1 MHGLPTIRE
10 KPSQDNMLRE
20 DKQEVLD
27 EQKQETFP
35 LEEKQEVLPAVDTQ
49 EEVSPRGRA
58 ETSSE
63 GEHDHEVLTG
73 KEKHTSDKSPRGKP
87 EKKESSLPQELEGL
101 PEIITDFRKAIVS
114 CTHVHTLL

>member
-27 EQKQETFP
+27 EQEQETFP
-35 LEEKQEVLPAVDTQ
+35 LEEKQEVLPALDTQ